1 MPGTEL
7 LRIQGQRKTSSLTL
21 RSLNL
26 SVVGRQKKQIRHYS
40 TVVKCSDKGLYNCY
54 CGTEEGNLD

>member
-26 SVVGRQKKQIRHYS
+26 PVVGRQKNKSDI
-40 TVVKCSDKGLYNCY
+40 TVQLLSALIKVCIIVIVAQRRGI
-54 CGTEEGNLD
+54 